1 MISSWIQILFTS
13 WMMRSRRNQSGPQ
26 GWLCVRRF
34 LRILLWPWCGPLSIS
49 NKIFSIGIK
58 TINHTPSTS
67 FTRRRDGCVCQ
78 KLVRASCS
86 RLMCLPIR
94 PCQPLRSW
102 QSSLIRNPWP
112 RVFLQL
118 TSLHD
123 RLLHGQARRS
133 SLQHA
138 RRTNCDLL
146 HRDARLRAP
155 HIRWQHQ
162 VLLSRSCI
170 EPPRSQAC
178 ARAFCLNLNAYVH
191 VMPSSAMDPP
201 PGVSQHPPRCPLL

>member
-1 MISSWIQILFTS
+1 MGLLRRYLDKCY
-13 WMMRSRRNQSGPQ
+13 MRSRSNQSAAK
-26 GWLCVRRF
+26 GWLCAERF

-112 RVFLQL
+112 RLFLQL
-118 TSLHD
+118 TSLPD

-133 SLQHA
+133 SL
-138 RRTNCDLL
+138 RFDLSIVRCCKPSQCL
-146 HRDARLRAP
+146 TP
-155 HIRWQHQ
+155 H
-162 VLLSRSCI
+162 
-170 EPPRSQAC
+170 
-178 ARAFCLNLNAYVH
+178 
-191 VMPSSAMDPP
+191 SSHMAI
-201 PGVSQHPPRCPLL
+201 